1 MDKLHHI
8 LAGFKAQYTEEMM
21 AGVEIARKSC
31 GGAGYQTSSGF
42 TALMGNCNPFPIFE
56 GDNIV
61 MLSQASRYV
70 LKLVKW
76 S

>member
-1 MDKLHHI
+1 MDMLHHI
-8 LAGFKAQYTEEMM
+8 LSGFKAQYTEEMM

-42 TALMGNCNPFPIFE
+42 TALIGNCNPFVTYE
-56 GDNIV
+56 GDNNV
-61 MLSQASRYV
+61 MLGQASRYV
-70 LKLVKW
+70 FKLVKW

>member
-31 GGAGYQTSSGF
+31 GGAGY
-42 TALMGNCNPFPIFE
+42 
-56 GDNIV
+56 
-61 MLSQASRYV
+61 
-70 LKLVKW
+70 
-76 S
+76 

>member
-1 MDKLHHI
+1 MDKMHHI
-8 LAGFKAQYTEEMM
+8 LAGFKAQFTDEMM

-42 TALMGNCNPFPIFE
+42 TALIGNSNPFVTFE

-61 MLSQASRYV
+61 MLGQASRYV
-70 LKLVKW
+70 FKLVKW